1 MNFTVNGRFLV
12 IMENNIQK
20 SLRWIC
26 TALFPILCIGMI
38 WFLQNFTKLDTSIQ
52 YIDWQTAVK
61 IGQDDSLTEL
71 DYSVPPETGDRFRLE
86 TVIPANSK
94 YGNLVFE
101 TAGMNLTV
109 SIDEKAV
116 WQSETLVPEGAA
128 RQTQAIIPLPLNTEC
143 KLTVI
148 GTVTDTTSIIFPP
161 FPRFVPV
168 DAEEIESYA
177 YANYY
182 SIPAGATAFISLM
195 IAGLFLLGIAR
206 KNADWSLIP
215 LFLASVGL
223 TMQWITKGMG
233 HHFLDDGL
241 VDFLN
246 RQEIGILL
254 LVLLIVY
261 LVMNRQRKFWK
272 YFGVSAAVSAV
283 TLAVAYMVSFFT
295 NSRLSKYIGRLISD
309 VTEFYDYSGLLYW
322 ITVWTVAVCAVISA
336 YAVTRSIISQQME
349 AKTLRL
355 RNELIMNSYHAI
367 ESKVTDSAAIR
378 HEMKHKIIAL
388 DALYQKGDYKT
399 LGQLIGDIK
408 QQNDHLAQT
417 QFTENFTVNTILQDA
432 AYRAAQSDIRFDVLV
447 SVPPQLTVAESDLCE
462 LLMNML
468 DNALEAT
475 AEVTDGKRFVRF
487 QIETKNGFLA
497 VKCENSYSGKHRQD
511 ADGNYLTT
519 KNDAETHGFGLKLM
533 NTVAVRYHSILDI
546 FTSEDRIFTVQTA
559 LKLPK
564 K

>member
-101 TAGMNLTV
+101 TAGMDLTV

-128 RQTQAIIPLPLNTEC
+128 GQTQAIIPLPLDTEC

-168 DAEEIESYA
+168 DAEAIESYA

-182 SIPAGATAFISLM
+182 SIPAGA
-195 IAGLFLLGIAR
+195 
-206 KNADWSLIP
+206 
-215 LFLASVGL
+215 
-223 TMQWITKGMG
+223 MQWITKGMG

-468 DNALEAT
+468 DNALEAA